1 MRAVLSDS
9 VPANYSP
16 PGFFFESL
24 AKNFYLKNMMQKV
37 QTYLIGMEALKY
49 F

>member
-1 MRAVLSDS
+1 MRTVLSDS

-16 PGFFFESL
+16 LGFFFESL

-37 QTYLIGMEALKY
+37 QTYLIEMATLK
-49 F
+49 